1 MFATGHELQGDG
13 SLLCLG
19 KAARLGCCY
28 HGKALISKK
37 CTSHRWLCPTP
48 RIQHEPDPF
57 VWEHFLPKPGAFLVL
72 QAHLSLF
79 ICFFAEPGKG
89 YTRDPSQKH
98 PRGLTTSKEK
108 DTTPRRCPT
117 QTYSVSQLR
126 KLKPTGHSLFSFF
139 FLSERDSSA
148 FRTQRLSG
156 LLEPRLQ
163 KATANTKK
171 KKKEKQTHKNPPS
184 LPPKLSGERGA
195 ERERGM
201 RHTGKA
207 AGCSPFLPP
216 FYSC

>member
-1 MFATGHELQGDG
+1 M
-13 SLLCLG
+13 
-19 KAARLGCCY
+19 GCCC

-37 CTSHRWLCPTP
+37 CTSRRWLCPTP
-48 RIQHEPDPF
+48 RIQPEPDPF

-79 ICFFAEPGKG
+79 IRFFAEPGKG

-108 DTTPRRCPT
+108 DTTKALPHTDVLPVPAT
-117 QTYSVSQLR
+117 EVKTPWPQPL
-126 KLKPTGHSLFSFF
+126 LFFPISKRL
-139 FLSERDSSA
+139 LSIQNSTFKWAAGASPPKGNSKD
-148 FRTQRLSG
+148 
-156 LLEPRLQ
+156 
-163 KATANTKK
+163 

-184 LPPKLSGERGA
+184 PPRKPSGGRGA
-195 ERERGM
+195 ERERGT